1 MEVKD
6 KLKPYLGTK
15 TILIIDSE
23 EDWLQIY
30 NKLRKQSSVKFAK
43 DVYNSYNK
51 QNCLAILFEEK
62 GFETRADLNYF
73 KCTAQYKSYN
83 FIHSKDLLNTT
94 RKYNLWKLKL
104 TTS

>member
-23 EDWLQIY
+23 EDWLQLHVLFQ
-30 NKLRKQSSVKFAK
+30 LRNNLYKDYRHIGEISVRLSSS
-43 DVYNSYNK
+43 SYSWD
-51 QNCLAILFEEK
+51 FS
-62 GFETRADLNYF
+62 TY
-73 KCTAQYKSYN
+73 YKEHSLYSSYN

-104 TTS
+104 TT

>member
-15 TILIIDSE
+15 TILIIDNE

-30 NKLRKQSSVKFAK
+30 DKLRHKSSAKFDIVA
-43 DVYNSYNK
+43 
-51 QNCLAILFEEK
+51 FK
-62 GFETRADLNYF
+62 GHGDDNLSINLTDIGYETQGNLSWFKEQREYKNYKYF
-73 KCTAQYKSYN
+73 
-83 FIHSKDLLNTT
+83 HSKDLLNTT

>member
-23 EDWLQIY
+23 EDWLQLYFYLELIY
-30 NKLRKQSSVKFAK
+30 SK
-43 DVYNSYNK
+43 DMKKRHDDLCIDLGDSMRSNLK
-51 QNCLAILFEEK
+51 H
-62 GFETRADLNYF
+62 FETID
-73 KCTAQYKSYN
+73 KYKSYN

>member
-30 NKLRKQSSVKFAK
+30 
-43 DVYNSYNK
+43 D
-51 QNCLAILFEEK
+51 
-62 GFETRADLNYF
+62 
-73 KCTAQYKSYN
+73 
-83 FIHSKDLLNTT
+83 
-94 RKYNLWKLKL
+94 KLKNNL
-104 TTS
+104 IQNLQKMFIIVIINKIVYLYFLKKKVLKQEEI

>member
-23 EDWLQIY
+23 IDWKLLYSDIPNNYDEDMKYRHNNLCINLEHCTWANLEY
-30 NKLRKQSSVKFAK
+30 FEFLDKYKTHKF
-43 DVYNSYNK
+43 
-51 QNCLAILFEEK
+51 L
-62 GFETRADLNYF
+62 
-73 KCTAQYKSYN
+73 
-83 FIHSKDLLNTT
+83 HSKDLLNTT

>member
-23 EDWLQIY
+23 EDW
-30 NKLRKQSSVKFAK
+30 KLLYQDIGKNWKMTHYHNDKNFCVNFFYDSCGSL
-43 DVYNSYNK
+43 S
-51 QNCLAILFEEK
+51 
-62 GFETRADLNYF
+62 YF
-73 KCTAQYKSYN
+73 KTNYSSYN

>member
-6 KLKPYLGTK
+6 KLKPYLGTN
-15 TILIIDSE
+15 TILIIDSKK
-23 EDWLQIY
+23 DWLQIY
-30 NKLRKQSSVKFAK
+30 DKLREQSSAKFAK
-43 DVYNSYNK
+43 DAYNSYNK
-51 QNCLAILFEEK
+51 QNCLSILFEEK
-62 GFETRADLNYF
+62 GFETRGDLNYF
-73 KCTAQYKSYN
+73 KRNAQYKNHN